1 MKLVSFSI
9 GNFRS
14 FLSEQSVSFDIDDT
28 NVDIFVGP
36 NNSGKSN
43 ILQAMAVYKSFIQS
57 STSFQSPRE
66 LLTPFAFNEEAENMP
81 TTLSAEMQLDKFI
94 YSYSFSIQDSKVTS
108 EVLKRCKPN
117 SKKSYETLFSRL
129 SMDKNRYEE
138 FGFDSKMLRATR
150 EDSLVLTKA
159 FENNNKYALDIFRW
173 LDHFLFVSGSL
184 EQNSTAK
191 RISEDDE
198 FKTKVLDL
206 LRRADLSIQDL
217 SSTKVNV
224 PDDIFDQIPIYKSV
238 KSKFDRTAWDV
249 RTTHMVYDSLGR
261 VVRTRAMPIGTE
273 SMGTRRIFE
282 LASPILDSLDKGNI
296 LYIDEFETHLHPREC
311 EFLVELFT
319 SKENGSNAQL
329 ILNTHNTQLL
339 DRVGR
344 DSIHLVGKNNRE
356 ETILGKISKNIRTND
371 KLLEKKYTKG
381 MFGAVP
387 NIQW

>member
-9 GNFRS
+9 SNFRS

-261 VVRTRAMPIGTE
+261 VVRTRAMPVGTE